1 MTKQTASWKDVKGV
15 LSEFSHEQLLVA
27 LQDVYKLNPATKSF
41 FHSRFLGGAGGV
53 DHLEAYKK
61 RIRRAISA
69 DPIRPLRLG
78 EARKAVN
85 EFKKASGQ
93 LEDTLELMLYYVAC
107 GNDFTLAFGDITESF
122 YSSLESMFYSIV
134 QMLIKQKDAGLA
146 QAWLPKLERE
156 YNRVS
161 DLGWGYADYLSECL
175 EELREAFSLK

>member
-1 MTKQTASWKDVKGV
+1 MTKQTASWRDVKGV

-27 LQDVYKLNPATKSF
+27 LQDLYKLNPATKSF

-61 RIRRAISA
+61 RIRNAISTNHA
-69 DPIRPLRLG
+69 RPLRLG

-93 LEDTLELMLYYVAC
+93 LEETLELMLYYVAC

-122 YSSLESMFYSIV
+122 YSSLESMFNGIV
-134 QMLIKQKDAGLA
+134 QTLIKQKDAALA
-146 QAWLPKLERE
+146 QAWLPKLEKE

-175 EELREAFSLK
+175 EELREAFSVK

>member
-1 MTKQTASWKDVKGV
+1 MTKQTASWRDVKAV
-15 LSEFSHEQLLVA
+15 LSEFSHEQLLGT

-41 FHSRFLGGAGGV
+41 FHSRFLGGASGV
-53 DHLEAYKK
+53 EHLEAYKK
-61 RIRRAISA
+61 RIRNAISTNHA
-69 DPIRPLRLG
+69 RPLRLG

-93 LEDTLELMLYYVAC
+93 LEETLELMLYYVAC

-161 DLGWGYADYLSECL
+161 DLGWGYADYLSDCL

>member
-1 MTKQTASWKDVKGV
+1 MTKPTASWRDVKAV
-15 LSEFSHEQLLVA
+15 LSEFSHEQLLGT

-53 DHLEAYKK
+53 EHLEAYKK
-61 RIRRAISA
+61 RIRNAISTNHT
-69 DPIRPLRLG
+69 RPLRLG

-93 LEDTLELMLYYVAC
+93 LEETLELMLYYVEC

-122 YSSLESMFYSIV
+122 YNSLESMFNGIV
-134 QMLIKQKDAGLA
+134 QTLIKQKDAALA

-156 YNRVS
+156 YKRVS
-161 DLGWGYADYLSECL
+161 DFGWGYADYLSECL
-175 EELREAFSLK
+175 EELREAFSVK